1 MFIITNIIYVVFL
14 QRTKKLCGNIREK
27 TFSNKV

>member
-14 QRTKKLCGNIREK
+14 QRAKALCGNIREK